1 MKLRRLVIRRLP
13 GVAPGFVLEPVA
25 PGLSVVVGPNASG
38 KSSLIRAL
46 HALLDPA
53 VLADAALDLEA
64 EFDTAAGRL
73 QLQRFGSRQ
82 RWLRDGRPVEPPPLP
97 DARFFDCYALRLE
110 DLLAVDA
117 AAEAQIGERLAR
129 ELAGGYDLGAL
140 LEQPP
145 LRLKQNHG
153 RAEQQQLAE
162 AQRELDRVRRE
173 HRELQRQ
180 EAELTSL
187 QRERDDA
194 AAAQRDIEAI
204 ERALEALEAQRQQL
218 AVADRLSAYPTGMER
233 LRGDELERL
242 DEARAERA
250 EGAVEREQ
258 AEGERVAA
266 EAALADSG
274 LATAA
279 IDEAA
284 LDDRRRLAQ
293 RLQRLEGEFERA
305 RVEREAAAAA
315 QAAARQALGGEA
327 GRPPRLEPDSL
338 HQVEQRLGALRD
350 AAAELRQLE
359 RALAG
364 LPGPGS
370 SAAAGGEAVAAARRA
385 LIDWLAAGRDDGRRR
400 RWAGALALAV
410 GGASAVAAGLGL
422 HWAWCLLL
430 VPLAV
435 AAVALLGPSA
445 AGRNRTDARR
455 RLAASGCA
463 GPTDWRPPAV
473 AERLAV
479 LDGELQRIRRF
490 EADLE
495 RRAELER
502 RRDHGAEALAAE
514 RAALA
519 ELAEQVGFDPQRL
532 DASLQRWVHLAA
544 EHDCAGTA
552 LAQHERA
559 VADLKRV
566 VEQQRDA
573 LIGWLTEHDAAAEA
587 GVAASAEVLA
597 ARLDRLAARLRQRD
611 QACRRIDEAERRIGR
626 AVAVERRA
634 AERSAALLEA
644 VGLDPADETAAETEL
659 RRRCRQLDGWRGQ
672 REALQQARL
681 RAAERSR
688 ALEDRPQLRALV
700 ETGDEAAL
708 RTELDVSQQRAA
720 RLEELNESIPRIR
733 VAIEQAGRA
742 RAQERARAAVV
753 DAADALAERLDEALF
768 AEAGRMLIE
777 DVRAEHVEVSRPQAL
792 RRAADWFRRFCRY
805 SYELLFE
812 PEAAARF
819 GARETASGARR
830 RLDELSSGTRVQL
843 LLAVRVAFALEAER
857 GREALPLVLDEAL
870 TTADPQRFQAMVDA
884 LHTLADEGE
893 RQVLY
898 LTAQPA
904 DVALIEAAGGPVQ
917 RIDLLEKR
925 RLGRAVDDAALLA
938 LPPAVQP
945 PAPAPA
951 NHTAEQYALALGVD
965 PIDPWAAPESIHA
978 FHLLRDD
985 LDLLYRLLQ
994 TGVERLG
1001 SAESLLAG
1009 DAAPLLLN
1017 NAERHQLRRRLAGAR
1032 AWLEAWRCGRGRPVD
1047 RIDLEASDS
1056 VSAVFIDRTAALA
1069 AELGG
1074 DAAALI
1080 EQLAAG
1086 AVERFRDQK
1095 REDLRGWLIERGFI
1109 DLRPRLDAAAVQQ
1122 RVLLALAGPEPP
1134 AGPES
1139 ALLEEARGLCAGLDA
1154 GLQAGRLEG

>member
-1 MKLRRLVIRRLP
+1 MKLQRLVIRRLP
-13 GVAPGFVLEPVA
+13 GVAPGFVLEPLA

-46 HALLDPA
+46 HALLDPT
-53 VLADAALDLEA
+53 VLPDAALDLEA

-73 QLQRFGSRQ
+73 QLQRFGSMQ

-110 DLLAVDA
+110 NLLAVDA
-117 AAEAQIGERLAR
+117 VAEAQIGERLAR

-153 RAEQQQLAE
+153 RAEQQQLAA

-180 EAELTSL
+180 EAELTVL

-194 AAAQRDIEAI
+194 AAAQRDIEAY
-204 ERALEALEAQRQQL
+204 ERALEALAARRQQS
-218 AVADRLSAYPTGMER
+218 AIADRVSAFPPGMER

-242 DEARAERA
+242 DEVRSERA
-250 EGAVEREQ
+250 QGAVEREQ
-258 AEGERVAA
+258 AEGERAAA

-279 IDEAA
+279 IDEAD

-293 RLQRLEGEFERA
+293 QLLRLEAELERA
-305 RVEREAAAAA
+305 RADRETALAA

-327 GRPPRLEPDSL
+327 ERPPRLEPDSL
-338 HQVEQRLGALRD
+338 HRVEQRLGALRD
-350 AAAELRQLE
+350 AEAELRQLE
-359 RALAG
+359 RALTG
-364 LPGPGS
+364 LPEPET
-370 SAAAGGEAVAAARRA
+370 AAAGGEAVAAARRA
-385 LIDWLAAGRDDGRRR
+385 LIDWLAAGRGDGHRR
-400 RWAGALALAV
+400 RWAGGLALAA
-410 GGASAVAAGLGL
+410 GGAAAAAAGLGL
-422 HWAWCLLL
+422 HPAWWLLL

-435 AAVALLGPSA
+435 AASALLGPAA
-445 AGRNRTDARR
+445 AGRSRADARR

-463 GPTDWRPPAV
+463 GPTVWRPPAV
-473 AERLAV
+473 AERLAE
-479 LDGELQRIRRF
+479 LDGELQRIRRL

-495 RRAELER
+495 RRVELER
-502 RRDHGAEALAAE
+502 RRDHAAEALAAE

-519 ELAEQVGFDPQRL
+519 ALAGQVGFDPQRL
-532 DASLQRWVHLAA
+532 DASLQRWVHLVA
-544 EHDCAGTA
+544 EHDRAGTA

-559 VADLKRV
+559 VTDLQRA

-573 LIGWLTEHDAAAEA
+573 LLGWLAEHGAAPEA
-587 GVAASAEVLA
+587 GVAAGAEVLA

-611 QACRRIDEAERRIGR
+611 QARQRIEQAERRIAR
-626 AVAVERRA
+626 AEAAARRA

-644 VGLDPADETAAETEL
+644 VGLDPADATAAETEL
-659 RRRCRQLDGWRGQ
+659 RRRCRHLDAWREQ

-700 ETGDEAAL
+700 EAGDEAAL
-708 RTELDVSQQRAA
+708 LAELDAGRQRAA
-720 RLEELNESIPRIR
+720 RLDELNARIPRIQA
-733 VAIEQAGRA
+733 AIEQANRA

-753 DAADALAERLDEALF
+753 DAADALAERLDEALL
-768 AEAGRMLIE
+768 AEAGRSLIE

-792 RRAADWFRRFCRY
+792 RRAADWFRRFCRHG
-805 SYELLFE
+805 YELLFE
-812 PEAAARF
+812 PEAEARF

-870 TTADPQRFQAMVDA
+870 TTADPQRFQAVVDA
-884 LHTLADEGE
+884 LHTLADEGD

-904 DVALIEAAGGPVQ
+904 DLALIEAAGGPVQ
-917 RIDLLEKR
+917 RIDLLALR
-925 RLGRAVDDAALLA
+925 RMGCAIGDAGQLE

-945 PAPAPA
+945 PAPAEHTPA
-951 NHTAEQYALALGVD
+951 QYAVALGVD
-965 PIDPWAAPESIHA
+965 PLDPWAAPESIHA

-985 LDLLYRLLQ
+985 LALLHRLLQ
-994 TGVERLG
+994 AGVERLG
-1001 SAESLLAG
+1001 SAESLLASE
-1009 DAAPLLLN
+1009 AAPLQLDA
-1017 NAERHQLRRRLAGAR
+1017 AERQLLRRRLAGAR
-1032 AWLEAWRCGRGRPVD
+1032 AWLDAWRCGRGRPVD
-1047 RIDLEASDS
+1047 RIALEASGA
-1056 VSAVFIDRTAALA
+1056 VSAVFVDRTAALA

-1074 DAAALI
+1074 DAMALI

-1086 AVERFRDQK
+1086 AVERFRNDK
-1095 REDLRGWLIERGFI
+1095 REELRVWLTEHGFI
-1109 DLRPRLDAAAVQQ
+1109 DPRPRLDAAAVQQ

-1134 AGPES
+1134 AGPQ
-1139 ALLEEARGLCAGLDA
+1139 AGLCEEARGLCAGLAA
-1154 GLQAGRLEG
+1154 GLQAGRTVE